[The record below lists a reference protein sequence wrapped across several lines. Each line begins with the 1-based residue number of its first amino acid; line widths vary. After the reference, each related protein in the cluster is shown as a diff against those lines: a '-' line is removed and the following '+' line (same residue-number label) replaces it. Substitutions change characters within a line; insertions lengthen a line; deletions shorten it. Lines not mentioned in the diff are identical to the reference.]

1 MAELADAR
9 DLKSLDGNII
19 SVRSRLPAPK
29 NPPRFTVAGFFHRG
43 LCPLCGG
50 NFLRFALKIPC
61 FPPQKSAG
69 RCLSAC
75 RRGTGFPCS
84 SFSAKG
90 HARLACSAQS
100 ALATAHSRYHPFAGN
115 KNLRFSIETDRLSQ
129 IKKTPTGV
137 FFIWCARC
145 GGIPRL
151 LLGPSRASTKSGASP
166 IERPRFFSAQDGFP
180 VPFLGEVG
188 FLR

>member
-1 MAELADAR
+1 MADA
-9 DLKSLDGNII
+9 LVLGTSSFGVW
-19 SVRSRLPAPK
+19 VRPPSPAPK
-29 NPPRFTVAGFFHRG
+29 IPPRCAVAGFFHRG

-61 FPPQKSAG
+61 FPPQRSAG

-100 ALATAHSRYHPFAGN
+100 ALAMARGRYHPFAGN
-115 KNLRFSIETDRLSQ
+115 KNRSFPIETDRQSQ
-129 IKKTPTGV
+129 RKKTPTGV
-137 FFIWCARC
+137 FLLWWPRPARLC
-145 GGIPRL
+145 
-151 LLGPSRASTKSGASP
+151 GASM
-166 IERPRFFSAQDGFP
+166 
-180 VPFLGEVG
+180 
-188 FLR
+188 